1 MPQEI
6 AQSLVFISAVLLKA
20 DCGAL
25 CVSVCVCTRVCIYI
39 FMCEDSASAVIRGCH
54 TRLRSQKDCF

>member
-20 DCGAL
+20 DCGA
-25 CVSVCVCTRVCIYI
+25 VCVFVHVCVYI